1 MFIINSSEKAAWY
14 NSHYLEF
21 VGEFEKYILK
31 NGVMVMTKG
40 NDSREFFEILRQT
53 DKTEDIQKKEVRP
66 QDTGSQPPVP
76 SFQENKPAASVTPP
90 GVDPLGWI
98 KSTRGDEPTPK
109 GKAEAPLAPAPVSV
123 PPVRQERPP
132 RKDEVTLR
140 QETLIIGAIAAT
152 FLSIA
157 CFFVGYKVGFNKGS
171 LNKSEEWLET
181 IEPQVSEKS
190 TFGQKA
196 AEVSPPQQK
205 AASKAEKPLVITKEK
220 QAEQQKPIIRDKW
233 TLRVVSYKN
242 TKESLEKAKE
252 LAKTLQSSLGYDT
265 FIVNVGKEL
274 YICVGEFETSDSV
287 DLIETQKKLA
297 DFKYE
302 NKRQFD
308 SCYPIR
314 MR

>member
-1 MFIINSSEKAAWY
+1 
-14 NSHYLEF
+14 
-21 VGEFEKYILK
+21 
-31 NGVMVMTKG
+31 MTKG
-40 NDSREFFEILRQT
+40 SDSREFFEIFKQT
-53 DKTEDIQKKEVRP
+53 EKAEDIQKKEVPPQDVRP
-66 QDTGSQPPVP
+66 QTPSPSIPEIKPVTSP
-76 SFQENKPAASVTPP
+76 TSP

-98 KSTRGDEPTPK
+98 KNTTRAEEPVFK
-109 GKAEAPLAPAPVSV
+109 GKRETPVTSQPVSA
-123 PPVRQERPP
+123 PPAKQELIP

-171 LNKSEEWLET
+171 LNQAEEWLET
-181 IEPQVSEKS
+181 IEPQDTKKS
-190 TFGQKA
+190 TFGQKT
-196 AEVSPPQQK
+196 EEPPLAPQK
-205 AASKAEKPLVITKEK
+205 AASKSEQPLIITKEK
-220 QAEQQKPIIRDKW
+220 QTEQQKPIIRDKW

-252 LAKTLQSSLGYDT
+252 LAKILQNSLGYDA

-274 YICVGEFETSDSV
+274 YICVGEFETNDSA
-287 DLIETQKKLA
+287 DLIEAQKTLA
-297 DFKYE
+297 EFKYE
-302 NKRQFD
+302 NKKQFD

>member
-1 MFIINSSEKAAWY
+1 
-14 NSHYLEF
+14 
-21 VGEFEKYILK
+21 
-31 NGVMVMTKG
+31 MTKG
-40 NDSREFFEILRQT
+40 SDSREFFEIFKQT
-53 DKTEDIQKKEVRP
+53 EKAEDIPKKEDKPQDVRP
-66 QDTGSQPPVP
+66 QTPSVPVP
-76 SFQENKPAASVTPP
+76 EIKPVTSPTSP

-98 KSTRGDEPTPK
+98 KNTTRAEEPVFK
-109 GKAEAPLAPAPVSV
+109 GKIETPVTSQPVSA
-123 PPVRQERPP
+123 PPAKQERAP

-171 LNKSEEWLET
+171 LNQAEEWLET
-181 IEPQVSEKS
+181 IEPQDTKKS
-190 TFGQKA
+190 TFGQKS
-196 AEVSPPQQK
+196 EEPPQMPQK
-205 AASKAEKPLVITKEK
+205 AASKGDQPLVITKEK
-220 QAEQQKPIIRDKW
+220 QTEQHKPIIRDKW

-252 LAKTLQSSLGYDT
+252 LAKTLQNSLGYDS

-274 YICVGEFETSDSV
+274 YICVGEFETNDSA
-287 DLIETQKKLA
+287 DLIEAQKKLA
-297 DFKYE
+297 EFKYE
-302 NKRQFD
+302 NKKQFD

>member
-1 MFIINSSEKAAWY
+1 
-14 NSHYLEF
+14 
-21 VGEFEKYILK
+21 
-31 NGVMVMTKG
+31 MTKG
-40 NDSREFFEILRQT
+40 SDSREFFEIFKQT
-53 DKTEDIQKKEVRP
+53 EKTEDVEKEEVKPQDVRP
-66 QDTGSQPPVP
+66 QMP
-76 SFQENKPAASVTPP
+76 SASVPESKPVTSQ

-98 KSTRGDEPTPK
+98 KNTTRAEEPTLK
-109 GKAEAPLAPAPVSV
+109 GKSEIPVTSQPVSA
-123 PPVRQERPP
+123 PPAKQELIP

-171 LNKSEEWLET
+171 LNQAEEWLET
-181 IEPQVSEKS
+181 IEPQDAKKS
-190 TFGQKA
+190 TFGQKTEEQPLA
-196 AEVSPPQQK
+196 PPK
-205 AASKAEKPLVITKEK
+205 AAIKSEQPLIITKEK
-220 QAEQQKPIIRDKW
+220 QTEQNKPIIRDKW

-252 LAKTLQSSLGYDT
+252 LAKTLQNSLGYDS

-274 YICVGEFETSDSV
+274 YICMGEFETNDST
-287 DLIETQKKLA
+287 DLIDTQKKLA
-297 DFKYE
+297 EFKYE
-302 NKRQFD
+302 NKKQFD